1 MAVTGVIFV
10 LFVLAHM
17 YGNLKL
23 LSGQLAFDE
32 YAHHLRV
39 FGEPM
44 LPKMGLLWI
53 MRIVLLVSVVIHA
66 YAAFTLWGRANNAR
80 STRYAVHKMAQASL
94 SSRFMRWGGV
104 TILLFVIF
112 HLIHFTIVKPNIN
125 ADYTQAQ
132 IDASPYIMATAS
144 FKIWWVVLIYVLA
157 MIALGMHINHGL
169 WSATQT
175 LGWANSPSA
184 RATAKGIA
192 LIVAALTVVG
202 FLIPPLAV
210 AFGLIAK

>member
-1 MAVTGVIFV
+1 MAWTGVVFV

-23 LSGQLAFDE
+23 LSGQQAFDE

-44 LPKMGLLWI
+44 LPENGLLWV
-53 MRIVLLVSVVIHA
+53 MRTVLLVAVIIHV
-66 YAAFTLWGRANNAR
+66 YAAVTLWARAKGAR
-80 STRYAVHKMAQASL
+80 SIRYEAHKYVQASI
-94 SSRFMRWGGV
+94 SSRWMRWGGV

-112 HLIHFTIVKPNIN
+112 HLIHFTIVKPNVN

-144 FKIWWVVLIYVLA
+144 FKLWWVVLIYVLA
-157 MIALGMHINHGL
+157 MLALGMHISHGV
-169 WSATQT
+169 WSSMQT
-175 LGWANSPSA
+175 LGWTNSPKA
-184 RATAKGIA
+184 RTTAKGVAHIA
-192 LIVAALTVVG
+192 AAVVVIG
-202 FLIPPLAV
+202 FLIPPLAI